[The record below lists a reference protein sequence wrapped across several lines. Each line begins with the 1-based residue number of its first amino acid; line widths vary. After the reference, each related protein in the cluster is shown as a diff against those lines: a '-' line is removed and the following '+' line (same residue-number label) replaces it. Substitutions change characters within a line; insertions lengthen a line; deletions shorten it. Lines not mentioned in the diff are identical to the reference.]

1 MAYAGSSVRE
11 VTGGAAAEDRGN
23 DGGGGRDFGALEETR
38 VAVLAGEEEDD
49 GLAEVD
55 FRDQYDDFA

>member
-1 MAYAGSSVRE
+1 M
-11 VTGGAAAEDRGN
+11 GATAAEDRGK
-23 DGGGGRDFGALEETR
+23 GGGGGGDYGALEEAR